1 MRSVR
6 LPLLFAAL
14 VAAGCPDLPDT
25 EPTDLTDGIAG
36 ADDVVEGPGEET
48 ILDLPPCSF
57 SVINAF
63 TAEEVQPPEAGSEGW
78 MPPEAD
84 TLAAIEASADALLS
98 MEPEIALGQTAV
110 VGYTMCRGLGEE
122 DRLVLWR
129 PAYPGTGRALFAW
142 RFGQV
147 SDVIIEAPHAWAS
160 PATMEQAITLFQSTN
175 ARALIAGGSHP
186 CANLEE
192 MGCGADAMCG
202 GDVAPASNPA
212 QNEDTVFHVGHRLF
226 TERFPDSWVVSV
238 VPMDD
243 DGVSVSN
250 GTTGPA
256 APGSAA
262 EQVGLALM
270 DALADEPVTS
280 CNEFPGAFVEDRAC
294 GMDSV
299 QAHHLNGAE
308 EACSSEPLESTGR
321 YVQLSQSAAVQ
332 VRGLTIADAIASAL
346 GTR

>member
-14 VAAGCPDLPDT
+14 VAAGCPDLPDQQ
-25 EPTDLTDGIAG
+25 PTDLTDGIAG
-36 ADDVVEGPGEET
+36 VDLPVDGPGEEA

-63 TAEEVQPPEAGSEGW
+63 TAEEVQPPEAASEGW
-78 MPPEAD
+78 LPPEAD

-98 MEPEIALGQTAV
+98 LQPEIAMGQTAV
-110 VGYTMCRGLGEE
+110 VGDTMCKGIGEE
-122 DRLVLWR
+122 GRLVLWR

-142 RFGQV
+142 RFGLV
-147 SDVIIEAPHAWAS
+147 ADVIIEAPHAWAS
-160 PATMEQAITLFQSTN
+160 PATMEQAITLFQETN

-192 MGCGADAMCG
+192 QGCGADTLCG

-212 QNEDTVFHVGHRLF
+212 QNEDTVFHVGHRMF

-243 DGVSVSN
+243 EGVSVSN
-250 GTTGPA
+250 GTAGPA

-270 DALADEPVTS
+270 DALANEPITS

-294 GMDSV
+294 GLDSV
-299 QAHHLNGAE
+299 QARHLNGAE
-308 EACSSEPLESTGR
+308 EACSAEPVQTSGR

-332 VRGLTIADAIASAL
+332 ERGLTVADAIVSAL